1 MASPFTGTDLD
12 LLSINTLRALCIDV
26 IQRANSGHPGLP
38 LGASPMA
45 YVLWSRHLKHDPARP
60 DWPDRDR
67 FVLSAGHGSSMLYSL
82 LHLTGYP
89 LSMEDLHQFR
99 QWSSLTPG
107 HPEYHLTAGVEA
119 TTGPLGQ
126 GFANAVGMAL
136 AERFLAH
143 LFNRTGYPVVDHY
156 TYSILGDGCVM
167 EGVTFEAAALA
178 GHLRLGKLIC
188 LYDSND
194 VTLDGPAALALSE
207 NVGAR
212 FDAAGWQVLHV
223 EDGDH
228 DVAALDRAIEAAKA
242 DTEHP
247 SLIVVKTTIGY
258 GSPGKQGT
266 SACHGSPFGAA
277 GVAEIKRTLGL
288 DPDKHFHVPDEV
300 LANLRT
306 AVARGTERSRA
317 WDRRFAQWA
326 DRHPDLARTW
336 GQVHNGE
343 LPDGWDR
350 GLPQFKAGDSIAT
363 RAAGGKILNALA
375 TAVPWLIG
383 GDADLSCSTATALR
397 GMGDF
402 DGRTGEGRN
411 IHFGVREHAMA
422 AIANGIAYH
431 GGVKT
436 FASTFF
442 VFSDYMRPALRLAAM
457 NRLPVIWVW
466 THDSVA
472 VGEDGPTHQPI
483 EHLAALRC
491 TPGLVLL
498 RPADAAETV
507 EAWKV
512 AIESRDTPVGLVLSR
527 QPLPVLDRDKVGG
540 AAGLR
545 RGAYVLQDPVDQPLQ
560 AILIATGSE
569 VHVAL
574 AAAGL
579 LADGGI
585 GARVVSMPSWELFER
600 QPREYRDSVLPPS
613 VQARVSVEAG
623 VTFGWQRYVGNH
635 GIALGIDRYGAS
647 APCETVM
654 EKLGMTRAAVAEA
667 VRQVLRNLEP

>member
-1 MASPFTGTDLD
+1 MANPFTGSELD

-45 YVLWSRHLKHDPARP
+45 YALWQRHLKHDPGRP
-60 DWPDRDR
+60 DWADRDR
-67 FVLSAGHGSSMLYSL
+67 FVLSAGHGSSLLYSL

-99 QWSSLTPG
+99 QWGSLTPG
-107 HPEYHLTAGVEA
+107 HPEYHLTEGVEA

-126 GFANAVGMAL
+126 GFANATGMAM
-136 AERFLAH
+136 AERVLAR
-143 LFNRTGYPVVDHY
+143 LFNRPGYPVVDHF
-156 TYSILGDGCVM
+156 TYCILGDGCMM
-167 EGVTFEAAALA
+167 EGVVAEAAALA

-194 VTLDGPAALALSE
+194 VTLDGPAALAMSE
-207 NVGAR
+207 NVAAR
-212 FDAAGWQVLHV
+212 FEAAGWQVLYV
-223 EDGDH
+223 EDGNH
-228 DVAALDRAIEAAKA
+228 DVAAIDRAIEQAKA
-242 DTEHP
+242 DSAHP
-247 SLIVVKTTIGY
+247 SLVVVKTTIGY
-258 GSPGKQGT
+258 GSPTKQGT
-266 SACHGSPFGAA
+266 SSCHGSPFGAA

-288 DPDKHFHVPDEV
+288 DPDRHFHVPDEV
-300 LANLRT
+300 LAHFRT
-306 AVARGTERSRA
+306 ALARGVERSKA
-317 WDRRFAQWA
+317 WDKRFAQWA
-326 DRHPDLARTW
+326 DKHPELARMW
-336 GQVHNGE
+336 DQLHSGD
-343 LPDGWDR
+343 LPDGWDKD
-350 GLPQFKAGDSIAT
+350 LPQFKAGDAIAT

-375 TAVPWLIG
+375 KNIPWLLG
-383 GDADLSCSTATALR
+383 GDADLSCSTTTALH
-397 GMGDF
+397 GLGDF
-402 DGRTGEGRN
+402 DGQTGEGRN

-422 AIANGIAYH
+422 AIANGMAYH
-431 GGVKT
+431 RGVKPFT
-436 FASTFF
+436 ATFF
-442 VFSDYMRPALRLAAM
+442 VFSDYMRPALRLAGM
-457 NRLPVIWVW
+457 NRLPVIWIW

-483 EHLAALRC
+483 EHLAALRSI
-491 TPGLVLL
+491 PGLVIL
-498 RPADAAETV
+498 RPADAVETS

-512 AIESRDTPVGLVLSR
+512 AVETKDAPVGLVLSR
-527 QPLPVLDRDKVGG
+527 QPLPILNRSRVGD

-545 RGAYVLQDPVDQPLQ
+545 KGAYVLQDPAEGPVQ

-613 VQARVSVEAG
+613 IKARVSVEAG
-623 VTFGWQRYVGNH
+623 VTFGWQRYVGDH
-635 GIALGIDRYGAS
+635 GLAVGIDRYGAS

-667 VRQVLRNLEP
+667 VRSVLRALEE

>member
-1 MASPFTGTDLD
+1 MAHPFSGSDLD
-12 LLSINTLRALCIDV
+12 LLCINTLRTLCIDV

-45 YVLWSRHLKHDPARP
+45 YVLWQRHLKHDPARP

-89 LSMEDLHQFR
+89 LSMEDLQQFR
-99 QWSSLTPG
+99 QWGSLTPG
-107 HPEYHLTAGVEA
+107 HPECHLTAGVEA

-126 GFANAVGMAL
+126 GFANAVGMAM
-136 AERFLAH
+136 AERFLGH
-143 LFNRTGYPVVDHY
+143 LFNRPGYPVVDHY
-156 TYSILGDGCVM
+156 TYSILGDGCIM
-167 EGVTFEAAALA
+167 EGVAAEAAALA

-194 VTLDGPAALALSE
+194 ITLDGPAALALSE
-207 NVGAR
+207 NVAAR
-212 FDAAGWQVLHV
+212 FDAAGWQVLYV
-223 EDGDH
+223 EDGNH
-228 DVAALDRAIEAAKA
+228 DVAAIDQAIERAKA

-247 SLIVVKTTIGY
+247 SLIIVKTTIGY
-258 GSPGKQGT
+258 GSPTKAGT

-277 GVAEIKRTLGL
+277 GVAEIKRTLGF
-288 DPDKHFHVPDEV
+288 DPERHFHVPDEV
-300 LANLRT
+300 LANFRT
-306 AVARGTERSRA
+306 ALARGSERSHA
-317 WDRRFAQWA
+317 WDKRFAQWS
-326 DRHPDLARTW
+326 DKHPELARTW
-336 GQVHNGE
+336 ELARNGN
-343 LPDGWDR
+343 LPEGWDR
-350 GLPQFKAGDSIAT
+350 ELPQFASGTAIAT
-363 RAAGGKILNALA
+363 RAAGGKILNAA
-375 TAVPWLIG
+375 AKAIPWLLG
-383 GDADLSCSTATALR
+383 GDADLSCSTATALT
-397 GMGDF
+397 GLGDF

-422 AIANGIAYH
+422 AIANGMAYH
-431 GGVKT
+431 GSVKPFT
-436 FASTFF
+436 ATFF
-442 VFSDYMRPALRLAAM
+442 VFSDYMRPSLRLAAM
-457 NRLPVIWVW
+457 NHLPAIWVW

-491 TPGLVLL
+491 TPGLIVL
-498 RPADAAETV
+498 RPADATETL

-512 AIESRDTPVGLVLSR
+512 ALESRDTPVGLVLSR
-527 QPLPVLDRDKVGG
+527 QPLPVLNRTTLGD

-545 RGAYVLQDPVDQPLQ
+545 KGAYVLQDPTEGEVD

-585 GARVVSMPSWELFER
+585 GCRVVSMPSWELFER

-613 VQARVSVEAG
+613 IRARVSVEAG
-623 VTFGWQRYVGNH
+623 VTFGWQRYVGDH
-635 GIALGIDRYGAS
+635 GAAVGIDRYGAS

-654 EKLGMTRAAVAEA
+654 EKLGMTRAVVAEA
-667 VRQVLRNLEP
+667 VRNVLRRLEE